1 MGGGGG
7 VGVLSTVII
16 LLPSLS
22 CRSLYSPCV
31 GSASFNHV
39 DHPRSDLY
47 ILRIISA
54 ISLPVA
60 IFASAMCCVFCLR
73 GPVLW
78 PVSSYVATLFRHR
91 GIECAGEISE
101 CRDERERRGVSR
113 GTVGGRN
120 LTLTVTCTT

>member
-22 CRSLYSPCV
+22 CRSLCSPCV

-39 DHPRSDLY
+39 STIRGP
-47 ILRIISA
+47 IFISA

-78 PVSSYVATLFRHR
+78 PVSSYVATLFPSA
-91 GIECAGEISE
+91 IAGLSVQERLSAAHVK
-101 CRDERERRGVSR
+101 DERQRERRGV
-113 GTVGGRN
+113 
-120 LTLTVTCTT
+120 

>member
-39 DHPRSDLY
+39 STIRGP
-47 ILRIISA
+47 IFISA

-78 PVSSYVATLFRHR
+78 PVSSYVATLFCHR
-91 GIECAGEISE
+91 GIECAGEIGVQ
-101 CRDERERRGVSR
+101 RRQTREREGASL
-113 GTVGGRN
+113 GGPWGAE
-120 LTLTVTCTT
+120 T

>member
-1 MGGGGG
+1 MISNQVGGGGRGG

-16 LLPSLS
+16 LLPSLKG
-22 CRSLYSPCV
+22 RSLYSPCV

-39 DHPRSDLY
+39 STIRGP
-47 ILRIISA
+47 IFISA

-78 PVSSYVATLFRHR
+78 PVSSYVATLFRHV
-91 GIECAGEISE
+91 AGLSVQERLSAA
-101 CRDERERRGVSR
+101 DERQRERRGV
-113 GTVGGRN
+113 
-120 LTLTVTCTT
+120 

>member
-1 MGGGGG
+1 M
-7 VGVLSTVII
+7 STIRGPI
-16 LLPSLS
+16 
-22 CRSLYSPCV
+22 
-31 GSASFNHV
+31 F
-39 DHPRSDLY
+39 
-47 ILRIISA
+47 ISA

-78 PVSSYVATLFRHR
+78 PVSSYVATLFPSA
-91 GIECAGEISE
+91 IAGLSVQERLSAE
-101 CRDERERRGVSR
+101 TERERRGVSR